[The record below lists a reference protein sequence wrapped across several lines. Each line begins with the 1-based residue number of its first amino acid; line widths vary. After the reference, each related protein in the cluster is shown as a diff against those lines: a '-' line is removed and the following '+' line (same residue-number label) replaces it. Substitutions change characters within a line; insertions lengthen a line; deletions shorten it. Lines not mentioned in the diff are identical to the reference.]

1 VAADGE
7 ADMEAPQEETARA
20 AAESAP
26 SPAAPRPPTLAEAM
40 ANDPLAG
47 LTGGGGVGTIGR
59 GRGPRHGY
67 GSGAS
72 SGAGEPRRRLLRAER
87 PTEPAPRPQAADRI
101 IITTTIRVDHTAKRC
116 GDASYLILE
125 ARRALW
131 RERLERAHT
140 AYDWLETY
148 RRAERQCEL
157 PGFRDRRAFLD
168 LALKRAGAVSPALEL
183 YALLARAS
191 DRTYLRRAILELVRS
206 PDDLRAARAAFG
218 AQRVDFELIERTL
231 AAATGVDERLAAMR
245 GLVERYGND
254 LDLSLR
260 LLEMIEEAER
270 PSDARRWAERLRD
283 HPLADAGVRTAVGEL
298 YLRLDDEA
306 EARRAFS
313 EIVEFA
319 PNDELS
325 RRRLGDLYRAH
336 GWFEDAYRQY
346 RTLAAIRPDDPTV
359 FLLLAQ
365 AAAGAGRIDEALRL
379 EQRLAE
385 TAQPGQAF
393 GPARTAILWS
403 SVRLA
408 ELRKDARAH
417 DDEERLR
424 AYLGRMR
431 RGGVLREAGALRA
444 SLTWSHP
451 DANLSLWAS
460 HPGLSLTRPTDIAP
474 ELGIEVFDLDEQEP
488 GIYRVEVRRR
498 EGDGLT
504 AVTAK
509 LTIVWREGR
518 DDERIE
524 VIPLRFDAEHAS
536 YAWAIEGDALREGR

>member
-1 VAADGE
+1 
-7 ADMEAPQEETARA
+7 M
-20 AAESAP
+20 
-26 SPAAPRPPTLAEAM
+26 
-40 ANDPLAG
+40 N
-47 LTGGGGVGTIGR
+47 
-59 GRGPRHGY
+59 
-67 GSGAS
+67 
-72 SGAGEPRRRLLRAER
+72 
-87 PTEPAPRPQAADRI
+87 
-101 IITTTIRVDHTAKRC
+101 
-116 GDASYLILE
+116 
-125 ARRALW
+125 
-131 RERLERAHT
+131 
-140 AYDWLETY
+140 
-148 RRAERQCEL
+148 
-157 PGFRDRRAFLD
+157 
-168 LALKRAGAVSPALEL
+168 
-183 YALLARAS
+183 
-191 DRTYLRRAILELVRS
+191 
-206 PDDLRAARAAFG
+206 
-218 AQRVDFELIERTL
+218 
-231 AAATGVDERLAAMR
+231 
-245 GLVERYGND
+245 
-254 LDLSLR
+254 
-260 LLEMIEEAER
+260 EEAER
-270 PSDARRWAERLRD
+270 PSDARRWAERRRD
-283 HPLADAGVRTAVGEL
+283 HPHADAGVRTAVGEL

-346 RTLAAIRPDDPTV
+346 RTLAAFRPFYPTV

-524 VIPLRFDAEHAS
+524 VIPLRFDAAHAS